1 MKSVKN
7 AVYTLLSIMAIHLGA
22 MMPAYADESLPAYAD
37 ESLLASLDDD
47 MDGYIS
53 LKEAVAD
60 TRLLRIFSRIDKNG
74 DGMLS
79 SEELKKSDYSEIIT
93 MNQ

>member
-1 MKSVKN
+1 MKPVEN
-7 AVYTLLSIMAIHLGA
+7 AFYMLLTITAIQVGT
-22 MMPAYADESLPAYAD
+22 MMPAYAD

-79 SEELKKSDYSEIIT
+79 AEELEKSDYSEIIT